1 MNVKDLNQETI
12 DKISLPDE
20 DEIEDDVHRVFLGL
34 EAIEE
39 YFIDMGLDPEEVYD
53 AMAYFCIFTFC
64 MNAKDLEFAR
74 QRLMVH
80 MERGLD
86 RSLEEKK
93 KVQETSNVHQA
104 DFFSIFLTKDGKP
117 TFQ

>member
-20 DEIEDDVHRVFLGL
+20 DEIEDDVHRVFLAL
-34 EAIEE
+34 EAIED
-39 YFIDMGLDPEEVYD
+39 YFLDMGLDPEEVYD
-53 AMAYFCIFTFC
+53 AMAYFSICNFC
-64 MNAKDLEFAR
+64 MNVEDLEFAR
-74 QRLMVH
+74 QRIMVLLG
-80 MERGLD
+80 RGLD
-86 RSLEEKK
+86 RSWEEKK

-104 DFFSIFLTKDGKP
+104 DFFSIFLTKNGKP

>member
-12 DKISLPDE
+12 NKISLPDE
-20 DEIEDDVHRVFLGL
+20 DEIENDEDRIFLGL
-34 EAIEE
+34 VAIET
-39 YFIDMGLDPEEVYD
+39 YFLDLGLDPEEVYD
-53 AMAYFCIFTFC
+53 SMAYFCICAFC
-64 MNAKDLEFAR
+64 MHTKDLEFAR

-80 MERGLD
+80 LERGLD
-86 RSLEEKK
+86 HSWEEKR
-93 KVQETSNVHQA
+93 KVQENTDVHQA

>member
-12 DKISLPDE
+12 NKISLPNE

-39 YFIDMGLDPEEVYD
+39 YFLDIGLDPEEVYD
-53 AMAYFCIFTFC
+53 SMAYFCICAFC
-64 MNAKDLEFAR
+64 MHTMDLEFGR
-74 QRLMVH
+74 QRLMFH
-80 MERGLD
+80 IERGLD
-86 RSLEEKK
+86 HSWEEKR
-93 KVQETSNVHQA
+93 KVQENTDVHQA
-104 DFFSIFLTKDGKP
+104 DFFSIFFTKDGKP

>member
-12 DKISLPDE
+12 IKISLPDE

-39 YFIDMGLDPEEVYD
+39 YFLDMGLDPEEVYD
-53 AMAYFCIFTFC
+53 AMTYFCIVTFC

-74 QRLMVH
+74 QRVMALLEM
-80 MERGLD
+80 GLV
-86 RSLEEKK
+86 RTWEEKK
-93 KVQETSNVHQA
+93 KIQETSDVHQA

>member
-74 QRLMVH
+74 QRLMVYL
-80 MERGLD
+80 EKGLGH
-86 RSLEEKK
+86 SLEEMMKF
-93 KVQETSNVHQA
+93 QETTDIHQA

>member
-39 YFIDMGLDPEEVYD
+39 YFLDMGLDPEEVYD
-53 AMAYFCIFTFC
+53 AMAYFCISAFC

-80 MERGLD
+80 LERGLD
-86 RSLEEKK
+86 HSWEEKK
-93 KVQETSNVHQA
+93 KIQETSDVHQA
-104 DFFSIFLTKDGKP
+104 DFFSIFLIKDGKP